1 MFAELSQL
9 WKGELPF
16 SRAFWI
22 FVVVYGLA
30 LNLSL
35 SALALAAYAITGSI
49 VVLLGLH
56 FVPVPYNF
64 WSFVGAWRSAGKL
77 NAAEWHAK
85 LARTVSLATF
95 LALLLM

>member
-22 FVVVYGLA
+22 FVVVYGFA

-49 VVLLGLH
+49 VVFLGLH
-56 FVPVPYNF
+56 LLPVPYNF
-64 WSFVGAWRSAGKL
+64 WSFIGAWRSAGKL
-77 NAAEWHAK
+77 NAAEWHGK
-85 LARTVSLATF
+85 LARTASLAIF
-95 LALLLM
+95 VVLLLI